1 VLARPFLDLLLANAV
16 GQFRHGIIGYICE
29 PCPSQQVDYVLPPA
43 LHQDNLLASRRTTA
57 ADS

>member
-1 VLARPFLDLLLANAV
+1 VLLPPFLDFLLANAV
-16 GQFRHGIIGYICE
+16 GQFRHGLIGYPRE
-29 PCPSQQVDYVLPPA
+29 PCPSQLVDYFLPPA

>member
-1 VLARPFLDLLLANAV
+1 VLLPPFLDFLLANAV
-16 GQFRHGIIGYICE
+16 GQFRHGLIGYLRE
-29 PCPSQQVDYVLPPA
+29 SCPSQQVDYFLPPA